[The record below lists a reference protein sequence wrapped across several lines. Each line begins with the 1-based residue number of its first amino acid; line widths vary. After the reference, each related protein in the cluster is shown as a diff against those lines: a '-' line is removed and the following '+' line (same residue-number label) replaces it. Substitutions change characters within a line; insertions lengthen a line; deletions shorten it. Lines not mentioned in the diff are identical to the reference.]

1 MPSAQRVI
9 ILRIGC
15 SDVQAR
21 KRMAKKAWYGGSHYH
36 NVDDRNAFIL
46 QTLAV

>member
-1 MPSAQRVI
+1 MLSAQRVI

-15 SDVQAR
+15 RDVQAA
-21 KRMAKKAWYGGSHYH
+21 KRMAKKAWYGDSRYHYI
-36 NVDDRNAFIL
+36 DDRNAFVL